1 MGNTNTVFAI
11 ASNSQINHIWR
22 INTNINRTS
31 DEYAVWLL
39 KLLEIEELS
48 LKISLVAL
56 NGSTLVVHVNDP
68 AWSSQISWLETQILE
83 RIDEKIGKNVVTA
96 VKAKTIIPKKTV

>member
-1 MGNTNTVFAI
+1 M
-11 ASNSQINHIWR
+11 
-22 INTNINRTS
+22 S
-31 DEYAVWLL
+31 DNQDPTLL
-39 KLLEIEELS
+39 KASLEKLMKSIGAPDIDSTTNLLEIWPELIGEELS

-96 VKAKTIIPKKTV
+96 VKAKTIIPKKSD